1 MRSLFLKIFLSYWIA
16 QALFLMLAIVVT
28 VAMYPSHEIAAI
40 QAQQPRFLSEA
51 VQAYQGAGEEGA
63 RKYLRAVHDGAHVRL
78 FVFDAQGHDLLGRKP
93 PDWIQ
98 KVVKGETRTAD
109 SFWGRLGPMQFLR
122 ESEILAD
129 GQRYTL
135 VIELPPQQHT
145 LFGPN
150 GVPGLW
156 VLIGIISSGLVCYVL
171 ARYLTSPIVRL
182 RAATQKLAAG
192 DLTARAGVSPSRR
205 HDETAELVRDF
216 DRMAERIE
224 SLLTAQGRLLT
235 DISHELRSP
244 LARLNVALELARQ
257 RSGPEAQSALE
268 RIDREATRL
277 NGLIAELLT
286 IARLEGSESLMPRS
300 PIQLEQLIQEI
311 ARDGEF
317 EAQDRNCH
325 VEVSVVDD
333 CVLIG
338 NPALLHSAIEN
349 VVRNAVRYTGQDTE
363 VEIRLEEGQGA
374 VGSEAV
380 IRVTDS
386 GPGVPEDALDKIFQ
400 PFYRID
406 DARGRQTGGVGLG
419 LAITERAVRLHGGT
433 VKAANRPQGGLM
445 VEIRLPLGP
454 VKAANRVVQTMPA
467 NAPVCMD
474 VPPR

>member
-1 MRSLFLKIFLSYWIA
+1 MRSLFLKIFLSYWVA
-16 QALFLMLAIVVT
+16 QALFLMLAIVIT
-28 VAMYPSHEIAAI
+28 VAMYPSRDIAGI
-40 QAQQPRFLSEA
+40 QAQQPRFLSDA
-51 VQAYQGAGEEGA
+51 VQAYQSAGEEGA
-63 RKYLRAVHDGAHVRL
+63 RKYLRAVHDSTHVRL
-78 FVFDAQGHDLLGRKP
+78 FIFDAQGHDLLGRKP
-93 PDWIQ
+93 PDWIE
-98 KVVKGETRTAD
+98 KVAKGETRTAD

-122 ESEILAD
+122 ESEVLAD

-156 VLIGIISSGLVCYVL
+156 VLIGIISSGLVCYIL

-192 DLTARAGVSPSRR
+192 DLTARAGASSSRR

-257 RSGPEAQSALE
+257 RSGPGAQSALE

-286 IARLEGSESLMPRS
+286 IARLEGSEGSMPRF
-300 PIQLEQLIQEI
+300 PVQLEPLIQEI

-317 EAQDRNCH
+317 EAQNRICH
-325 VEVSVVDD
+325 VELSVVHD
-333 CVLIG
+333 CVVIG
-338 NPALLHSAIEN
+338 NRALLHSAIEN
-349 VVRNAVRYTGQDTE
+349 VVRNAVRYTGQGTE
-363 VEIRLEEGQGA
+363 VEIRLEEAQGSF
-374 VGSEAV
+374 GSEAV
-380 IRVTDS
+380 ITVADS

-419 LAITERAVRLHGGT
+419 LAITERAVRLHGGM

-454 VKAANRVVQTMPA
+454 AKAANRVVQTMA
-467 NAPVCMD
+467 GNVPV
-474 VPPR
+474 